1 MPIVGGGRLT
11 GKVGDFSVG
20 AINIQ
25 TDDSAAT
32 DTAGT
37 NFSVLRIKRDILRRS
52 RVGAMFTNRSVSLNG
67 DGANRAYGLD
77 GSFSFYDN
85 VNLYG
90 YYARTQTPG
99 LEGDDESYQAAFSY
113 EGDLYGLLVDHLQV
127 GGNFN
132 PEIGFMR
139 RHDFRRSYVHA
150 QYSPRPAGIEAV
162 RQFTWA
168 GSLDY
173 ITNGAGQIETRILSG
188 RFQTSFE
195 NSDSLSADILQ
206 DYELLTEPFD
216 LAGETTP
223 AGRRLR
229 VHRLPGVVPHG
240 GRSAGWRATCG
251 CSTASSSTATSPPS
265 ATRGAASRSRGS
277 SRSSRASRL
286 NRITLPQGAFTARVT
301 TTRAHIHLHPAHVR
315 ERPAATQLG
324 RQRAEH
330 QRPPAL
336 GVPAGQR
343 AVRRVQRPAE
353 HRGSTG
359 ASRCSRTAPSW

>member
-1 MPIVGGGRLT
+1 M
-11 GKVGDFSVG
+11 G

-25 TDDSAAT
+25 TDDVSTGAASPAGA
-32 DTAGT
+32 AGT

-52 RVGAMFTNRSVSLNG
+52 RVGAMFTNRSISLNG
-67 DGANRAYGLD
+67 DGANQAYGLD

-90 YYARTQTPG
+90 YYAQTRTPG

-150 QYSPRPAGIEAV
+150 QFSPRPEGIEAV

-195 NSDSLSADILQ
+195 NSDSLSADIQQ
-206 DYELLTEPFD
+206 DYELLTDPFE
-216 LAGETTP
+216 LAGAMTLPVGGYEFTDFQVSYRMGP
-223 AGRRLR
+223 QRRVAGNLW
-229 VHRLPGVVPHG
+229 VQHG
-240 GRSAGWRATCG
+240 EFFDGDI
-251 CSTASSSTATSPPS
+251 TAV
-265 ATRGAASRSRGS
+265 GYSRGRIEVTRQFAVEPS
-277 SRSSRASRL
+277 VSL

-301 TTRAHIHLHPAHVR
+301 TTRLTYTFTPRMFASALLQHNSVDNVLSTNVR
-315 ERPAATQLG
+315 LRWEYQPGSELFVVYNDQRDTWLDRGFPMLENRAFVVKVT
-324 RQRAEH
+324 RQFRF
-330 QRPPAL
+330 
-336 GVPAGQR
+336 
-343 AVRRVQRPAE
+343 
-353 HRGSTG
+353 
-359 ASRCSRTAPSW
+359 